1 MKKTEKITS
10 IAVLVLIAVVIS
22 STFLGNNFN
31 KKETEFLSASWFY
44 NYRDIEEI
52 SQASDAI
59 ALIKVDGVVDSYD
72 VQDIP
77 ITEYKVDVVT
87 SVYNTNKGDTF
98 TIVMT
103 GKETNDKIIEVNDDP
118 LLQKGEEFL
127 VFCKKNTDGTY
138 RIISGTEGRL
148 AHSNGKLSSLNA
160 VDARVKAENPYSN
173 ITVVNADVNELI
185 SQIKCKRS
193 IIDVLYS

>member
-118 LLQKGEEFL
+118 LLQKGGEFL

-138 RIISGTEGRL
+138 RIISGPQGRL

-185 SQIKCKRS
+185 SQIKS
-193 IIDVLYS
+193 YVGVE

>member
-138 RIISGTEGRL
+138 RIISGPQGRL

-185 SQIKCKRS
+185 SQIKS
-193 IIDVLYS
+193 YVGVE